1 MINKINARQS
11 DQGDLFQDPKV
22 DTPYCSGYI
31 ASLIPNE
38 KSNVEGDK
46 KWNGKVC
53 FVAAIVNCVEDFL
66 DETASA
72 RVLKQYLGD
81 PE

>member
-11 DQGDLFQDPKV
+11 DQGNLYQDPNI
-22 DTPYCSGYI
+22 DTPHCVVTI
-31 ASLIPNE
+31 AGFTLNDRSDVEEGEQWNE
-38 KSNVEGDK
+38 HT
-46 KWNGKVC
+46 C
-53 FVAAIVNCVEDFL
+53 FVAAIVSRVGDFL
-66 DETASA
+66 DGTAS